1 MKQFETKLTVRI
13 YDTKLVESL
22 NTVFKLNKN
31 RYQTKNQLIVELLE
45 RGINDKMKEY
55 HTPPDSP
62 AGAGAI
68 PSMFIKKEEA
78 AEMLKQLKDMLSDM
92 QLFNKQHIG
101 GLLAHLKMSE
111 RMTSCIYNILLAV
124 ATDEPITK
132 MQVEIGY
139 MDDVPKRF
147 IDFLNS
153 LLGTLFHYKD
163 RDEGNGDSE
172 DIAGV
177 IS

>member
-22 NTVFKLNKN
+22 NTIFKLTKN

-45 RGINDKMKEY
+45 RGIKDKMKEFP
-55 HTPPDSP
+55 TPPDSP
-62 AGAGAI
+62 AGASAI
-68 PSMFIKKEEA
+68 PPSFNNKDEMA
-78 AEMLKQLKDMLSDM
+78 AMLKQLKDMIADM
-92 QLFNKQHIG
+92 HEYNKKHVE

-111 RMTSCIYNILLAV
+111 RMSSSIYNILLAI

-132 MQVEIGY
+132 TQVEIGY

-147 IDFLNS
+147 IEFLNV
-153 LLGTLFHYKD
+153 LLGAVFD
-163 RDEGNGDSE
+163 DDDDDGDGDSE
-172 DIAGV
+172 DIPGIV
-177 IS
+177 N